1 MRVPGRKIAA
11 FAAVLLLVVSFSG
24 CSEIVRGDGFFS
36 DGDMRWG
43 DPQSSTLSTVP
54 TAPPNTG
61 SPNWT
66 IAIYMNGSDLES
78 EGGEATANLQSLLS
92 VDLPDSVNVLVYTGG
107 TKLWKNDLIS
117 ADANQI
123 WLAEDG
129 GLVLL
134 ETLAAKSIGESDT
147 LTEFLTYAQ
156 TNYPADKKALVFWN
170 HGGGSIWGF
179 GADELFNYDALTL
192 AELETAMSGAFD
204 GQPYDLVGFDAC
216 LMASAETADVMAP
229 YARYMVASEEV
240 EPGGGWD
247 YERLFTEIAQRPE
260 MDGMALGKAVT
271 DSFYGKYMNTSMEGL
286 ITCSVLD
293 LSKMPALEEA
303 LGAYAQG
310 LSGAIVQPEK
320 RDALS
325 ATRQRAEKY
334 GEEPGQVSFDL
345 IDLYDFVDQQQAA
358 GQAYSAELMTAIE
371 DVVTYEVSGSQR
383 IYSYGLSIYFPYF
396 GTEYFS
402 DSLAIYEQIDFCP
415 EYKAFIGNFASIIT
429 DEAIL
434 SEVPDYGSTLQYVE
448 QQDYSEVGSY
458 YVQLTD
464 EQMAYMCYVYCTLG
478 WYMDDG
484 TLIDMGFD
492 SDIDINYDDN
502 TIHDNFQGKWTGL
515 NGQPVAVYVMD
526 ETDDFVVYD
535 IPVLY
540 NGEHAVVKS
549 VWIWDASHEDSGY
562 YMYTGIFYSSD
573 DYAAPSSKLAI
584 DLEPG
589 DVVTPVYWPLYTEGS
604 YDDYYVGNDIVI
616 GGDGLYLEFIDLPTG
631 EDYEYGFMFI
641 DIYGNYHYSE
651 TLDFTWDYVD

>member
-1 MRVPGRKIAA
+1 MRITGIIIAA
-11 FAAVLLLVVSFSG
+11 FLIALLLVTSFSG
-24 CSEIVRGDGFFS
+24 CSEVIRGDDFFS
-36 DGDMRWG
+36 DGDARWG
-43 DPQSSTLSTVP
+43 DPEQADVPSAMP
-54 TAPPNTG
+54 TAAANTG

-107 TKLWKNDLIS
+107 TKMWQNDLIS
-117 ADANQI
+117 AKANQI

-129 GLVLL
+129 GLKLL
-134 ETLAAKSIGESDT
+134 ETLDAKSIGESGT
-147 LTEFLTYAQ
+147 LAEFLTYTQ
-156 TNYPADKKALVFWN
+156 RNYPADKKALVFWN

-179 GADELFNYDALTL
+179 GADELFNYDGLTL
-192 AELETAMSGAFD
+192 AEMDTAMAAAYD

-247 YERLFTEIAQRPE
+247 YEKLFSALAQTPG

-271 DSFYGKYMNTSMEGL
+271 DSFYGKYLDTSTEGL

-303 LGAYAQG
+303 LGVYAQG
-310 LSGAIVQPEK
+310 LSGAIVQPSA
-320 RDALS
+320 RDVLS

-334 GEEPGQVSFDL
+334 GDEPGQVSFDL

-358 GQAYSAELMTAIE
+358 GQAYSAELMAAIE
-371 DVVTYEVSGSQR
+371 DVVAYEVSGSQR

-396 GTEYFS
+396 GTESFS
-402 DSLAIYEQIDFCP
+402 DSLAIYDQLDFCP
-415 EYKAFIGNFASIIT
+415 EYKAFIGDFASVIT
-429 DEAIL
+429 DETVL
-434 SEVPDYGSTLQYVE
+434 SEVPDYGGTLQYVE

-464 EQMAYMCYVYCTLG
+464 EQMEYMCYVYCTLG

-484 TLIDMGFD
+484 TLIDMGYD
-492 SDIDINYDDN
+492 SDITINYNDN
-502 TIHDNFQGKWTGL
+502 TIHDDFEGSWTGL

-526 ETDDFVVYD
+526 ETEDYVIYD

-549 VWIWDASHEDSGY
+549 AWTWDSSYEGGGY
-562 YMYTGIFYSSD
+562 YTYMGIFYSSD
-573 DYAAPSSKLAI
+573 DYSAPSSKLSI
-584 DLEPG
+584 DLKPG
-589 DVVTPVYWPLYTEGS
+589 DVVTPIYWPLYTEGS
-604 YDDYYVGNDIVI
+604 YDDYYVGTDIII
-616 GGDGLYLEFIDLPTG
+616 GSDGLYLEFIELPTG

-651 TLDFTWDYVD
+651 TLDFTWDN